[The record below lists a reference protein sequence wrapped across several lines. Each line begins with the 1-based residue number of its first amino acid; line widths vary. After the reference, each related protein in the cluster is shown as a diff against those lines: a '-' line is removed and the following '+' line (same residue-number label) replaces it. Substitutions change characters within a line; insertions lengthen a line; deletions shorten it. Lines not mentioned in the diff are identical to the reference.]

1 MDSFKVQRIDC
12 VFCSVIYNM
21 GEMFTYNVIYCE
33 AQGSGCSQSQS
44 LVKTKS
50 IYATPCIWRQI
61 CRGTGWSITVST
73 LPIKLILLSRL
84 SGT

>member
-33 AQGSGCSQSQS
+33 AQGSGYSQSQS
-44 LVKTKS
+44 PVKTTS
-50 IYATPCIWRQI
+50 VYATPC
-61 CRGTGWSITVST
+61 V
-73 LPIKLILLSRL
+73 
-84 SGT
+84 